1 MSGRGM
7 DIGKDGIR
15 KVLTEGGYTF
25 KGLCRYGERW
35 EMDGDHKA
43 LMSGWRLMVC
53 SFNVWRSFSFGDAS
67 FLGMRTMERIVKMRP
82 SAEGLED
89 TTQYALW
96 ISCDA
101 YKASSFRKENNL

>member
-1 MSGRGM
+1 MNRRTSEL
-7 DIGKDGIR
+7 DDIR

-25 KGLCRYGERW
+25 KGLCGYGEKW
-35 EMDGDHKA
+35 EMDEDHNA
-43 LMSGWRLMVC
+43 LISGWRLLLC
-53 SFNVWRSFSFGDAS
+53 SYGVWRSFSAKDAT

-96 ISCDA
+96 ISVDQ